1 MSEIVKLVTE
11 LTISLIDKYG
21 LLGIFTLMTLESASI
36 PFPSFITMPFA
47 GFLASTGYWNLSLI
61 IIIGILGNTFGGIL
75 AYWFGYKKGETW
87 VRVFIKKFGK
97 FILLSEEK
105 FNKGIELFNK
115 YDKRIIFVSRI
126 VPIIRAFTSL
136 PAGVAKVNFPS
147 FVALSILGNIIYVTL
162 LGYIG
167 FVLGENWSLIAPIFK
182 QLQYIILGLIL
193 LVIVYFIFRKT
204 KKN

>member
-21 LLGIFTLMTLESASI
+21 LFGIFTLMTLESASI

-47 GFLASTGYWNLSLI
+47 GFLASTGYWHLSTI
-61 IIIGILGNTFGGIL
+61 ILIGILGNTFGGIF
-75 AYWFGYKKGETW
+75 AYWFGYKKGEIW
-87 VRVFIKKFGK
+87 IRAFIRKFGK

-115 YDKRIIFVSRI
+115 FDKKIVFASRIIPI
-126 VPIIRAFTSL
+126 VRAFTSL

-147 FVALSILGNIIYVTL
+147 FVILSILGNIIYVTF
-162 LGYIG
+162 LGYLG

-193 LVIVYFIFRKT
+193 LVIVYFIFKKT